1 MPGLLPDRLTRN
13 GHTHVARYA
22 WPAGVAGAGLAWY
35 TADSLRHRREGRDG
49 YELRGECDPAGP
61 DFLRAAEAI
70 TGAPISWGNDVELLV
85 NGDQIFPC
93 YLETIRG
100 AQRTLCMLTYAYW
113 RGGIAEEV
121 ADALCERAAAGVE
134 CNVIIDAMGGVQ
146 MERDVLQRMMDGGV
160 RVSRFR
166 PPKPYAVRR
175 LANRTH
181 RKILVADGE
190 VGLTGGVGIAEEWT
204 GDAQDPDHWRDTHV
218 RVRGPVV
225 RGLFGAFAENWLE
238 ATGEVLVG
246 DGYTPELEAVDDG
259 GPMQVVRSSAGVGD
273 TNVEALYY
281 LAIAAARESLDLT
294 AAYFVPRP
302 AFSDALEAAARRG
315 VRVRVLVP
323 GEHIDKAPV
332 RVAGRAS
339 YDELIDA
346 GVEIHEYGPTM
357 LHAKALVLDGVWSSV
372 GSVNFDN
379 RSFQLHDEAT
389 LCVQSRTF
397 AAKLTEQFER
407 DLAVSDRIERE
418 PVVAARAAAA
428 RRRGGAA
435 AGPAGALDRGARA
448 DEPARVQL
456 LGELDGVGRRA
467 LAQVVRDHP
476 HLQPALVRGVAAQ
489 AADEDVV
496 VAGGAGGGRVG
507 LDQREAGHRLEQRA
521 RLLDLERL
529 AGLDVDRLRV
539 RGDDRDAGA
548 GDGDRDRL
556 VAEDLARLE
565 HHLALLVGVVVA
577 VEEVAGAAVDVERDR
592 LAVDL
597 GRRASPSRA
606 APRGS
611 GSRAPRPP

>member
-1 MPGLLPDRLTRN
+1 MLPDRLSRN
-13 GHTHVARYA
+13 GHTPVARYA

-35 TADSLRHRREGRDG
+35 TADSLRHRREGRHG

-85 NGDQIFPC
+85 NGDRIFPC
-93 YLETIRG
+93 YLETIRN
-100 AQRTLCMLTYAYW
+100 ARQTVCMLTYAYW
-113 RGGIAEEV
+113 RGGIADEV

-146 MERDVLQRMMDGGV
+146 MEPDVMARMRESGV

-166 PPKPYAVRR
+166 PPKAYAVRR

-181 RKILVADGE
+181 RKILVADGA

-246 DGYTPELEAVDDG
+246 DGYTPELESVDDG

-302 AFSDALEAAARRG
+302 AFSDALEDAARRG

-323 GEHIDKAPV
+323 GEHIDKALV

-339 YDELIDA
+339 YDELLDA
-346 GVEIHEYGPTM
+346 GVELYEYGPTM
-357 LHAKALVLDGVWSSV
+357 LHAKVLVLDGVWASV

-389 LCVQSRTF
+389 LCVQSRAF
-397 AAKLTEQFER
+397 AAELTRQFER
-407 DLAVSDRIERE
+407 DLTVSERIEPQRWSRRGRLQRGSE
-418 PVVAARAAAA
+418 AALKLA
-428 RRRGGAA
+428 RR
-435 AGPAGALDRGARA
+435 
-448 DEPARVQL
+448 
-456 LGELDGVGRRA
+456 EL
-467 LAQVVRDHP
+467 
-476 HLQPALVRGVAAQ
+476 
-489 AADEDVV
+489 
-496 VAGGAGGGRVG
+496 
-507 LDQREAGHRLEQRA
+507 
-521 RLLDLERL
+521 
-529 AGLDVDRLRV
+529 
-539 RGDDRDAGA
+539 
-548 GDGDRDRL
+548 
-556 VAEDLARLE
+556 
-565 HHLALLVGVVVA
+565 
-577 VEEVAGAAVDVERDR
+577 
-592 LAVDL
+592 
-597 GRRASPSRA
+597 
-606 APRGS
+606 
-611 GSRAPRPP
+611 